1 MKVLFMGTPDFAKTA
16 FERLCDN
23 KFELVGAVTQPD
35 KPKGRGYLLMPPP
48 VKEAALSHGIQVL
61 QPQTLKN
68 EEFKNDLKRLSPD
81 VIVVAAYGKLLPN
94 YVLNT
99 PKYGCVNIHASLL
112 PRWRGAAP
120 IQRCI
125 MAGDKKTGITTM
137 LMDEG
142 LDTGDILES
151 SETEISDTDN
161 FETLH
166 NRLSM
171 LGAELIVST
180 LRKIENG
187 KRENLRRKQSNENTT
202 YAAKIEKSDCVINF
216 EKSNVEIFN
225 TIRALS
231 PSPLSYSMLHGKR
244 IKFTEAKLPS
254 ATTEYKNAVP
264 GTVVSV
270 SEGIITVKCGKG
282 NIEITGVLPEG
293 KKRTPSADFIRGRGI
308 CEGDLFTPIL

>member
-16 FERLCDN
+16 FECLCDN
-23 KFELVGAVTQPD
+23 EFEVVGAVTQPD

-48 VKEAALSHGIQVL
+48 VKEAALSRGIKVL

-68 EEFKNDLKRLSPD
+68 EEFKNELERLSPD
-81 VIVVAAYGKLLPN
+81 IIVVAAYGKLLPD
-94 YVLNT
+94 YVLNN

-137 LMDEG
+137 LMDAG
-142 LDTGDILES
+142 LDTGDILET
-151 SETEISDTDN
+151 SETEILDTDN

-166 NRLSM
+166 NRLSI

-180 LRKIENG
+180 LRRIENG
-187 KRENLRRKQSNENTT
+187 ECGNLRRRQSNENMT
-202 YAAKIEKSDCVINF
+202 YAAKIEKTDCIINF
-216 EKSNVEIFN
+216 DKSNFEVFN
-225 TIRALS
+225 IIRALS
-231 PSPLSYSMLHGKR
+231 PSPLSYSMLRGKR
-244 IKFTEAKLPS
+244 IKFTDAKLPS
-254 ATTEYKNAVP
+254 ETAEFKNVIP

-293 KKRTPSADFIRGRGI
+293 KKRTTSADFIRGRGI
-308 CEGDLFTPIL
+308 REGDSFKLM

>member
-1 MKVLFMGTPDFAKTA
+1 MKVLFMGTPDFARIA

-35 KPKGRGYLLMPPP
+35 KPKGRGYVLMPPP
-48 VKEAALSHGIQVL
+48 VKEAALSRGIQVF

-68 EEFKNDLKRLSPD
+68 EEFKNELKILAPD
-81 VIVVAAYGKLLPN
+81 VIVVAAYGKLLPD

-137 LMDEG
+137 LMDAG
-142 LDTGDILES
+142 LDTGDILETA
-151 SETEISDTDN
+151 ETEISDTDN

-166 NRLSM
+166 NRLSI

-180 LRKIENG
+180 LYKIERGECKNM
-187 KRENLRRKQSNENTT
+187 RQKQSNEGMT
-202 YAAKIEKSDCVINF
+202 YAAKIEKSDCIIDF
-216 EKSNVEIFN
+216 RKSNTEVFN

-231 PSPLSYSMLHGKR
+231 PTPLSYSFLGEKR
-244 IKFTEAKLPS
+244 IKFTEARLPS
-254 ATTEYKNAVP
+254 GISENINIIP

-270 SEGIITVKCGKG
+270 SGGIITVKCGKG

-293 KKRTPSADFIRGRGI
+293 KKRTSSADFIRGRGI
-308 CEGDLFTPIL
+308 CKGDTFK

>member
-1 MKVLFMGTPDFAKTA
+1 MLW
-16 FERLCDN
+16 DN
-23 KFELVGAVTQPD
+23 
-35 KPKGRGYLLMPPP
+35 
-48 VKEAALSHGIQVL
+48 
-61 QPQTLKN
+61 
-68 EEFKNDLKRLSPD
+68 
-81 VIVVAAYGKLLPN
+81 
-94 YVLNT
+94 
-99 PKYGCVNIHASLL
+99 
-112 PRWRGAAP
+112 
-120 IQRCI
+120 
-125 MAGDKKTGITTM
+125 
-137 LMDEG
+137 G

-187 KRENLRRKQSNENTT
+187 ERENLRRKQSNENTT

>member
-16 FERLCDN
+16 FERLYDN
-23 KFELVGAVTQPD
+23 KFELVGAITQPD

-81 VIVVAAYGKLLPN
+81 VIVVAAYGKLLPD

-137 LMDEG
+137 LMDKG

-161 FETLH
+161 FETL
-166 NRLSM
+166 
-171 LGAELIVST
+171 
-180 LRKIENG
+180 
-187 KRENLRRKQSNENTT
+187 
-202 YAAKIEKSDCVINF
+202 
-216 EKSNVEIFN
+216 
-225 TIRALS
+225 
-231 PSPLSYSMLHGKR
+231 
-244 IKFTEAKLPS
+244 
-254 ATTEYKNAVP
+254 
-264 GTVVSV
+264 
-270 SEGIITVKCGKG
+270 
-282 NIEITGVLPEG
+282 ITGCLC
-293 KKRTPSADFIRGRGI
+293 SA
-308 CEGDLFTPIL
+308 LN